1 MNMHGF
7 QSRVIVVV
15 VVIAFTIS
23 GCAQDP
29 QRLGSS
35 VGVTDSTILLG
46 SSNALS
52 GHASFLGS
60 QYNRG
65 SSAFF
70 KEINESGGVFGRKI
84 RVISYD
90 DQYDPPQT
98 VANTA
103 KLINEDNVFMLFNY
117 VGTPTSVQIMDKVQ
131 EAAIPAF
138 GFLTGAETLRT
149 PFRPFM
155 FHLRA
160 SYYSEIEGVISYFV
174 DTLGFDKIAVMYQDD
189 AFGMAVL
196 SGVQLALNRR
206 NLEIIATDTY
216 VRGTMDVEHAVQSV
230 SESAAD
236 AVIMVG
242 TYSPLA
248 KFIKLSHKAD
258 YAPYFHTV
266 SFIGSEAFAK
276 EIIDIDVDPSTYDQ
290 IIVTQVVPS
299 PYEQELAGIVEY
311 RRVLEKHYPQ
321 DEPNYVSL
329 EGFLNAKVLAEA
341 LFKNG
346 PVLTRETLGRTI
358 ESMDSVDVGIG
369 KTISFG
375 ARDHM
380 GLEDIYYSRLSS
392 EGTFSVFTYRD

>member
-1 MNMHGF
+1 MHKF
-7 QSRVIVVV
+7 QSKVV
-15 VVIAFTIS
+15 VVIIALISS
-23 GCAQDP
+23 GCVQK
-29 QRLGSS
+29 QEGLGSS
-35 VGVTDSTILLG
+35 AGVTDSTITLG

-65 SSAFF
+65 SMAFF
-70 KEINESGGVFGRKI
+70 KEINESGGVFGREI

-117 VGTPTSVQIMDKVQ
+117 VGTPTSVQIMDEVQ

-155 FHLRA
+155 FHVRA
-160 SYYSEIEGVISYFV
+160 SYYSETEGAISYFV

-216 VRGTMDVEHAVQSV
+216 VRGTMDVERAVQSV

-248 KFIKLSHKAD
+248 KFIKLSHEAD
-258 YAPYFHTV
+258 YAPHFHTV

-276 EIIDIDVDPSTYDQ
+276 EIIDIDVDPSAYDQ
-290 IIVTQVVPS
+290 IMVTQVVPS
-299 PYEQELAGIVEY
+299 PYEQELDGIVEY
-311 RRVLEKHYPQ
+311 RTVLGKHYPQ

-329 EGFLNAKVLAEA
+329 EGFLNAKVLTEA

-346 PVLTRETLGRTI
+346 PILTRETLGRTI

-375 ARDHM
+375 TMDHM
-380 GLEDIYYSRLSS
+380 GLEAIYYSRLSS
-392 EGTFSVFTYRD
+392 EGTFRVFAYRD